1 MVQLGFRKP
10 TNKWSQGGALG
21 VEYFKVGANAT
32 AAKMLAGTV
41 VMKDTV
47 DYCIKESDASGN
59 DYGVLGYDETPD
71 AYRPTTSTTAY
82 AVGDIVAV
90 HRGAGRRQ
98 KCRLTT
104 AQTIVNGQPLKVTT
118 DGLLTAATVGT
129 DDVFADADESV
140 TTTSAVAY
148 IWVITRK

>member
-10 TNKWSQGGALG
+10 TNKWSQGGSLG

-32 AAKMLAGTV
+32 ASKMLPGIV
-41 VMKDTV
+41 VCKDTNDFCV
-47 DYCIKESDASGN
+47 KQSDASAN
-59 DYGVLGYDETPD
+59 DIGVLGYDETP
-71 AYRPTTSTTAY
+71 AQYRPADSTTAY